1 MPMFMCRWPN
11 GDLSFV
17 SARNRED
24 AIIKL
29 DEWDNA
35 EVAEL
40 RQIHTFMVDFKL
52 TDDGDLELQAFG
64 ERSQEDIW
72 GRAYPV
78 ICQTMLNTPR
88 DSEGEL
94 IESGKEMIRKA
105 VQAEKERLTGKKK
118 RKLADTEL
126 GRSVQSQMDAPAALV
141 NRYVK
146 QIAAEVL
153 KKSPTSGRK
162 Q

>member
-52 TDDGDLELQAFG
+52 TDDGDLELQAF
-64 ERSQEDIW
+64 
-72 GRAYPV
+72 
-78 ICQTMLNTPR
+78 
-88 DSEGEL
+88 
-94 IESGKEMIRKA
+94 
-105 VQAEKERLTGKKK
+105 
-118 RKLADTEL
+118 
-126 GRSVQSQMDAPAALV
+126 
-141 NRYVK
+141 
-146 QIAAEVL
+146 
-153 KKSPTSGRK
+153 
-162 Q
+162 